1 MWKLFRST
9 NKCVNVMEYSIP
21 KQSRSRATQERFLIA
36 MQLSFDRFGY
46 TKSNIEEIARSA
58 NLGKAAFF
66 ARFGTKKSALE
77 IMKSRFL
84 AEVENVLDCVDPYS
98 GVAYG
103 DFWFLTQVS
112 FAIESVLVRHRGTLR
127 ACYELKV
134 LNGSESDFFESLVV
148 AISKILKVKIKTDG
162 LDINEIRPS
171 SELIL
176 FFHLQEILFASG
188 HEHGNVM
195 ERHLRVARAVLSCL
209 DFVKIPDL
217 NKDYLAPVRLGK
229 FNEKF

>member
-1 MWKLFRST
+1 
-9 NKCVNVMEYSIP
+9 MEYSIP
-21 KQSRSRATQERFLIA
+21 KQPRSRATQERFLIA

-46 TKSNIEEIARSA
+46 TNSNIEKIASA
-58 NLGKAAFF
+58 ASLGKAAFF

-84 AEVENVLDCVDPYS
+84 ADVENLLDSLDPYS

-103 DFWFLTQVS
+103 DFWFLSQVS
-112 FAIESVLVRHRGTLR
+112 FGIESVLVRHRGTLR
-127 ACYELKV
+127 ACYELRV
-134 LNGSESDFFESLVV
+134 LNGSEEDFFESLVV
-148 AISKILKVKIKTDG
+148 SISRILNVKIKTDC
-162 LDINEIRPS
+162 LDFNEVRPS

-176 FFHLQEILFASG
+176 FLNIQEVLFASG
-188 HEHGNVM
+188 SEKNFVM

-217 NKDYLAPVRLGK
+217 NEDYLAPARLGK
-229 FNEKF
+229 FDEKD